1 VFARHQSGER
11 GTPRF
16 TAFLRL
22 FLSCS
27 ARISV
32 LNKLWLTD
40 THAMT
45 SLTIEYATRVRLA
58 GSATLGPE
66 TRANCA
72 LMQDSRGPVQRNYV
86 DCTSER
92 IKFEHT
98 CSSVV
103 VAALAYCRVHVW
115 RVSPIVHL
123 SMSGALLSSSGLL
136 RHSVPPVIAMRWS
149 PV

>member
-58 GSATLGPE
+58 ESATLGPE
-66 TRANCA
+66 TRANCT
-72 LMQDSRGPVQRNYV
+72 LTPYSCSSVQGNYV

-92 IKFEHT
+92 IKVEYT
-98 CSSVV
+98 CSPVV
-103 VAALAYCRVHVW
+103 VAALAYCRVHAW
-115 RVSPIVHL
+115 RVSPVVHL
-123 SMSGALLSSSGLL
+123 SMSGALLSSSGLS
-136 RHSVPPVIAMRWS
+136 RHSVPFVSAMRWS